1 MGHSY
6 TSVGTCLRR
15 SNNGRSLARR
25 LTVGVGEVE
34 VGNLPASKDPGCICS
49 CCVIIILKF
58 QVLGGGQRGA
68 LRMSR
73 TKSVRSR
80 VRSPYDAAYD
90 VAPCRSYGVV
100 RCRTVSYE
108 AGSFVVRCLIVRR
121 FVCRTRSVRS
131 RVRTRHTEAPP
142 LVEDISLHAKRVYVF
157 TSIYATDV
165 A

>member
-100 RCRTVSYE
+100 RCRTKPVRLSYGASSY
-108 AGSFVVRCLIVRR
+108 AGSFVVRGPYEVGFVRDIR
-121 FVCRTRSVRS
+121 RAPLSWGIFHYTRSAS
-131 RVRTRHTEAPP
+131 MFLLLYMPRT
-142 LVEDISLHAKRVYVF
+142 
-157 TSIYATDV
+157 
-165 A
+165 